1 MAAETQVLLN
11 NEKKYIAKFFSD
23 ADESDVKKVDLSTLT
38 WAKHTMTLSGAS
50 TENFKIG
57 EVISTAAGHSAV
69 ENGSEFFIVTGFVSG
84 ATTVE
89 VVGWDYTNKKAL
101 AIDDSCSNGDKIV
114 GSVTGLHT
122 ETVANSGNLT
132 EHDYNVLVTKI
143 MWATIGCQV
152 GIEWD
157 GSTAEKYIGEFGG
170 NGSWSMPGNELPG
183 IGINATGDTGNVL
196 GDIQFSTADQA
207 GTDSYTIIMEL
218 KKQAPGYDVPNYE
231 LNARLGFPVDFK
243 LGNFT

>member
-1 MAAETQVLLN
+1 MAAETQVLLD

-23 ADESDVKKVDLSTLT
+23 ASESDVKKVDLSTLA
-38 WAKHTMTLSGAS
+38 WAKHTMTLSGAAS
-50 TENFKIG
+50 PNFKIG
-57 EVISTAAGHSAV
+57 EVITVGAA
-69 ENGSEFFIVTGFVSG
+69 ETFIVTGFTAG
-84 ATTVE
+84 ASTVE
-89 VVGWDYTNKKAL
+89 VVGWDNTNKKATS
-101 AIDDSCSNGDKIV
+101 IDTGSSNGDAIV
-114 GSVTGLHT
+114 GGVSGANTRTL
-122 ETVANSGNLT
+122 ANSGNLT
-132 EHDYNVLVTKI
+132 GLVWNVLVTKI

-157 GSTAEKYIGEFGG
+157 GSTAEKYIAELGG
-170 NGSWSMPGNELPG
+170 NGSWSMPGNEWPG
-183 IGINATGDTGNVL
+183 IGINATGDSGNVL